1 MHGSLRFLLAIA
13 VAVSHLGITI
23 YNYNPGVSAV
33 VIFYLLAGMVA
44 YKLIYNLYPNQPIN
58 YYKDRIKRIFPM
70 YFLALIFSFI
80 VYLLGAKSYFISA
93 EPTYIEYL
101 SNIIVIPLSY
111 FMYTGIDKFTLL
123 PPVWSLGVELQF
135 YLLAPFILLFT
146 KRVII
151 LISLSFIIY
160 VLANIGFLHTDYF
173 GYRLLPGV
181 MFIFLIGTLI
191 QKSIY
196 GCLKSRNILISI
208 YIFIFFL
215 ALYVF
220 STNYKAPFNH
230 ETIFALIVGIPFL
243 YYVKLPKIKLDKFLG
258 NISYPIFL
266 YHFPIYWLLEIY
278 YKSTILNVL
287 VLTIIISIISLI
299 IERKLIYLLTNK

>member
-44 YKLIYNLYPNQPIN
+44 YKLIFNLYPNQPIN

-243 YYVKLPKIKLDKFLG
+243 YYVRLPKIKLDKFLG